1 RKEGGDQKGAV
12 KILANNG
19 AYEDAA
25 WLAAE
30 NGLFSETSEI
40 YTKLNKYE
48 IALAAYARGKK
59 FKQMV
64 YYIKKYKTKIDP
76 YCWKQYA
83 QLSYISK
90 YGQSEG
96 IRDEFE
102 KEALNQTGSLMEQEM
117 VLSRCGLVN
126 RLFDLRRAN
135 GDHMRA
141 YEGGMGS
148 GLLEKSIGLLS
159 DEILPKHP
167 NLGQGERLNVACKF
181 LQAEHILATNSWLRT
196 GKGGRIHKVLQAA
209 ARGRSPQI
217 NSFVKMWEDM
227 GYKLNNFFR
236 SGTCLDI
243 GKLGDAQTAG
253 FVAILVCSPEILIRY
268 APLTSQ

>member
-1 RKEGGDQKGAV
+1 VSEMHKRFSRGNTISASELRELGYQMLDVQDYAEALRRFEAAGDLQGIALATAYITEKIALTNRACGSFREANLHFIDASESFLKAGSIMKAVQCRKEGGDQKGAV

-30 NGLFSETSEI
+30 NGLFSEISEI

-102 KEALNQTGSLMEQEM
+102 KVALNQTGSLMEQEM
-117 VLSRCGLVN
+117 VLSRYGLVN
-126 RLFDLRRAN
+126 KLFDLRRAN

-141 YEGGMGS
+141 YEGGVGS
-148 GLLEKSIGLLS
+148 GLLEKSIRLLS
-159 DEILPKHP
+159 
-167 NLGQGERLNVACKF
+167 
-181 LQAEHILATNSWLRT
+181 
-196 GKGGRIHKVLQAA
+196 
-209 ARGRSPQI
+209 
-217 NSFVKMWEDM
+217 
-227 GYKLNNFFR
+227 
-236 SGTCLDI
+236 
-243 GKLGDAQTAG
+243 
-253 FVAILVCSPEILIRY
+253 
-268 APLTSQ
+268 